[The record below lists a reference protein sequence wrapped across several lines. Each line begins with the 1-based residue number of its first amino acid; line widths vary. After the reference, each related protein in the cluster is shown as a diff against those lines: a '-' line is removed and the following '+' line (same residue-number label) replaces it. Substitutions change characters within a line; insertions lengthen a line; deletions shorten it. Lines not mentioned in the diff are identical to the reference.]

1 MHKALKDRWLQV
13 RSLFE
18 PAPLAVDDLTHPQAE
33 RRWRA
38 ARALA
43 GRPHLRYRAALLA
56 LLDDPDPIVRDE
68 AAATLASWGLAFALE
83 PAVDLLRQD
92 PPAPRAAALLDLLA
106 RLPVAAESRTAM
118 PDPAGLMGPFLTHPD
133 PLVRAAACRALAA
146 MGRGEDAHR
155 LADLTTDSDPRVR
168 RAACVALG
176 RLGNPD
182 VIPLLQERLRDADPP
197 TRDLASKTLSR
208 LETLAAAR
216 RKAEEPE
223 KRGNG
228 ESGGQGNGET
238 EGPSESPHLP

>member
-1 MHKALKDRWLQV
+1 MYKALKERWLRL

-18 PAPLAVDDLTHPQAE
+18 PAPLVVADLSHPQAE

-43 GRPHLRYRAALLA
+43 GRPQLRYRAGLLA

-68 AAATLASWGLAFALE
+68 AAATLASWGPASGLE
-83 PAVDLLRQD
+83 PALDLLRRD

-106 RLPVAAESRTAM
+106 RLPASAESRALL
-118 PDPAGLMGPFLTHPD
+118 PDPAEPIGPFLSHAD

-146 MGRGEDAHR
+146 TGRGEDAQR
-155 LADLTTDSDPRVR
+155 LSSLTTDPDPRVR

-182 VIPLLQERLRDADPP
+182 AIPLLQERLHDADPP
-197 TRDLASKTLSR
+197 TRDLASKALSR
-208 LETLAAAR
+208 LEALAAAR
-216 RKAEEPE
+216 EKEEPE

-228 ESGGQGNGET
+228 ESGSQGNGET
-238 EGPSESPHLP
+238 ESPSESPHLP